1 MVLNLTARPLTMNE
15 FLRRAQTHDTRIA
28 FSSESGST
36 SYRELLLRSAAIATR
51 LLDGGQDLAEERI
64 AFTAPPGAQYTALQW
79 GVWLA
84 GAIAVPLNPAATTPE
99 LQHVLQTAG
108 VRRVVCAAAP
118 GAALQEAAASSDA
131 HCIALDRT
139 AGTAARSLPDI
150 DPARR
155 AMIVFTS
162 GTTSKPKGVVSTH
175 GMIRAQIET
184 LVSAWGWQ
192 AEDCI
197 PLFLPLHHV
206 HGIINVL
213 ACALWSGACVEP
225 FDGFAQE
232 RILQRVRE
240 DAYSVFM
247 AVPTIY
253 VRLIQAFEA
262 MDEPQRRASCAAFG
276 RMRLM
281 VSGSAALPA
290 NIHAHWQELTG
301 QRLLERY
308 GMTEIGMALSNPL
321 HGERRPGSVG
331 LPLPGVDVRLVS
343 EQGGVIEGEDE
354 PGEIQVRGPGV
365 FTEYWDNPEASAQSF
380 SDGWFRSGDVAV
392 LERGYYRIMGR
403 QSVDI
408 IKSAGYKLSALEI
421 ENVLL
426 AHPKI
431 RECAVLGLDDPT
443 WGEVV
448 AVAVV
453 LRADAALG
461 LEELQHW
468 CAQRLS
474 AYKQPRRLLTLPA
487 LPRNAMGKVLKPE
500 LRNRF
505 LAGD

>member
-1 MVLNLTARPLTMNE
+1 MNE
-15 FLRRAQTHDTRIA
+15 FLRRAQGHDTRIA
-28 FSSESGST
+28 FRAGPGAID
-36 SYRELLLRSAAIATR
+36 YRELVRRSGAIAGQ
-51 LLDGGQDLAEERI
+51 LLDGGHDLAGERI
-64 AFTAPPGAQYTALQW
+64 AFTAAAGVDYTALQW
-79 GVWLA
+79 GIWRA
-84 GAIAVPLNPAATTPE
+84 GAVAVPLNHAATTPE

-108 VRRVVCAAAP
+108 VRRVLCARVP
-118 GAALQEAAASSDA
+118 GAALMDAAASSAA
-131 HCIALDRT
+131 HCIVLDMT
-139 AGTAARSLPDI
+139 VDAGARSFPDI

-162 GTTSKPKGVVSTH
+162 GTTSKPKGVVTTH

-184 LVSAWGWQ
+184 LVRAWEWQ
-192 AEDCI
+192 PGDCI

-213 ACALWSGACVEP
+213 GCALWSGACVEP

-232 RILQRVRE
+232 RILERVRE
-240 DAYSVFM
+240 HAYSVFM

-253 VRLIQAFEA
+253 VRLIQALET
-262 MDEPQRRASCAAFG
+262 MDEAQRQVSCAAFG

-331 LPLPGVDVRLVS
+331 RPLPGVAVRLVS
-343 EQGGVIEGEDE
+343 ERGEPIAGEDL

-365 FTEYWDNPEASAQSF
+365 FAEYWDNPQASAQAF
-380 SDGWFRSGDVAV
+380 VDGWFRTGDVAV
-392 LERGYYRIMGR
+392 REQGYYRIMGR

-431 RECAVLGLDDPT
+431 AECAVFGLEDPT

-448 AVAVV
+448 AVAAV
-453 LRADAALG
+453 LRVNATLE
-461 LEELQHW
+461 LEELQRW
-468 CAQRLS
+468 CAERLS
-474 AYKQPRRLLTLPA
+474 AYKQPRRLRTLGA
-487 LPRNAMGKVLKPE
+487 LPRNAMGKVLKPGLRE
-500 LRNRF
+500 LF
-505 LAGD
+505 GADA